1 MSRRGWRGDAFGG
14 FAHTSGNV
22 IDRSAFPSTRCLG
35 RVARRALT
43 RRETH
48 RRLRSVGGDGRDG
61 ACGCGESEIAKHAN
75 DDADIFV
82 IAVMRA
88 SASLAPYSL
97 DAVLMAGT
105 VPVCFN

>member
-1 MSRRGWRGDAFGG
+1 MAGSGG
-14 FAHTSGNV
+14 PWGGGGGNQ
-22 IDRSAFPSTRCLG
+22 DDDG
-35 RVARRALT
+35 R
-43 RRETH
+43 
-48 RRLRSVGGDGRDG
+48 GDGRDG